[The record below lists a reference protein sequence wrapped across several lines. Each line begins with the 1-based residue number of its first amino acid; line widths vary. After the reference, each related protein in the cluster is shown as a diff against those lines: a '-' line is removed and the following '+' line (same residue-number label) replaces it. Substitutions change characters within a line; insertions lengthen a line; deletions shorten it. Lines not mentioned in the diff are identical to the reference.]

1 MPRWLRIV
9 ALVTAGIAA
18 VAFAGWRWLTA
29 PEAPPERSNYVIDLE
44 RIRELAEETPGP
56 RPSALRS
63 LLVADAQLPRAA
75 VFAGESFEPHTM
87 VHQVF
92 QVVWPD
98 RFLLVDVGFS
108 PAFYAEQ
115 MEGGTYQPAAW
126 DALQPAF
133 AAAENIVITHEHGD
147 HLEGIARYAEP
158 ETLVGRLWFSRAQLG
173 NDSRL
178 DAVDFPAPLREKLEP
193 FEDEDPIP
201 AGRGVVILKAAGH
214 TPGSQMVY
222 VHLAS
227 GTELLLLGDVAW
239 HLDQIR
245 DLHYRPRLVTDWF
258 LGEDRTAVLHQFRAL
273 HDLMAAEPA
282 IELVPSHDP
291 DVRARLVASGALT
304 EGLAAP

>member
-1 MPRWLRIV
+1 MPRWLRIA
-9 ALVTAGIAA
+9 ALVAGGLGL
-18 VAFAGWRWLTA
+18 VAFAGWSWLTA
-29 PEAPPERSNYVIDLE
+29 PEAPPARSDYVIDLA
-44 RIRELAEETPGP
+44 RIRALAEETPGP
-56 RPSALRS
+56 RPTELRS
-63 LLVADAQLPRAA
+63 LLVADATLPRAA
-75 VFAGESFEPHTM
+75 VFAGEPFDPHTM

-108 PAFYAEQ
+108 PVFHAEQ
-115 MEGGTYQPAAW
+115 MEGTYRPEAW

-133 AAAENIVITHEHGD
+133 GAAENIVVTHEHGD

-158 ETLVGRLWFSRAQLG
+158 ETLVGRLWLTSEQLA
-173 NDSRL
+173 NESRL
-178 DAVDFPAPLREKLEP
+178 DEVDFPTALREQLEAV
-193 FEDEDPIP
+193 EYDGAIP
-201 AGRGVVILKAAGH
+201 AGRGVVLLEAAGH

-258 LGEDRTAVLHQFRAL
+258 LGEDRNAVLHQFRAL

-282 IELVPSHDP
+282 IELVPSHDSE
-291 DVRARLVASGALT
+291 VRARLVAAGVLK
-304 EGLAAP
+304 EGLEAP